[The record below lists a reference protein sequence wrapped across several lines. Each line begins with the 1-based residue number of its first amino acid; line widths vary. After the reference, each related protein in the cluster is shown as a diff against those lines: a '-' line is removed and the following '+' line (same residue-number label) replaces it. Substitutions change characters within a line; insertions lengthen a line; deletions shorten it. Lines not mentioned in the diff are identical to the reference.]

1 MKSRGILAGLALGLS
16 FDLTSPSVA
25 TAQTAPCVFRGELD
39 TPFCDLN
46 RDWLADRPLDR
57 TRWRNPAAIS
67 FSYLATVES
76 EAAALTF
83 RPFLDHLTRCLSKRV
98 LFAQMPSTGAQVEAM
113 RGGRLHVAALPVVW
127 IPVAV
132 TFGGAIPFATAASV
146 DGIDV
151 VKFQILARH
160 DAPTEDLP
168 DLRGKRL
175 AIPARGLSLADLVAR
190 AAYGGEGLE
199 LGRDYRP
206 VIAGSDERGL
216 SGVVGRLY
224 DAVVIGDD
232 SLADLVARRRAV
244 PADFKLIWESRAI
257 PKIVF
262 VHSHDLVPELQEKL
276 QICFRSFVL
285 PDNMLGVMGRND
297 RFFSLSYG
305 KELDPIRT
313 LGERAGQAFNR
324 ALYDAERRRDTE
336 IRAGPRP

>member
-1 MKSRGILAGLALGLS
+1 MKLRAILAGLTLGLTIGLI
-16 FDLTSPSVA
+16 FPCLA
-25 TAQTAPCVFRGELD
+25 MAQTAPCVFRGELD

-57 TRWRNPAAIS
+57 SRWRNPAAIS
-67 FSYLATVES
+67 LSYLADVEP

-83 RPFLDHLTRCLSKRV
+83 RPFLDHLTRCLGKRA
-98 LFAQMPSTGAQVEAM
+98 LYAHMPSNGAQVEAM

-127 IPVAV
+127 IPLAV
-132 TFGGAIPFATAASV
+132 NFGGAIPFAAAASL
-146 DGIDV
+146 DGIDA
-151 VKFQILARH
+151 VKYRILARH
-160 DAPTEDLP
+160 DAPMEDLT

-175 AIPARGLSLADLVAR
+175 AIAARGLSLADLVVR

-206 VIAGSDERGL
+206 MVAGSDERGL

-224 DAVVIGDD
+224 DAVVVGDD
-232 SLADLVARRRAV
+232 SLADLVALRRAS
-244 PADFKLIWESRAI
+244 PADFKMIWESRAI

-262 VHSHDLVPELQEKL
+262 AHSHDLLPELQEKL

-297 RFFSLSYG
+297 RFLSLSYG

-313 LGERAGQAFNR
+313 LGERAGQAFDR

-336 IRAGPRP
+336 MRARARP